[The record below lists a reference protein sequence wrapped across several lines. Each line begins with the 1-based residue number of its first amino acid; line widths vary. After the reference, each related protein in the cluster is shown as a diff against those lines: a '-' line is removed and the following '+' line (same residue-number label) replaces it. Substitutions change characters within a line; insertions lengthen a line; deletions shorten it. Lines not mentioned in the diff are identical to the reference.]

1 MIDKEIIAQARQL
14 LVDQNKEKVIEI
26 ANRVIA
32 DGHDPLELMNEAFIP
47 GINEVGDL
55 FGRGR
60 LFLPELMVAADAMK
74 AVTDVINAAL
84 PKNTVQKKKGTVLLA
99 TVKGDVHDIG
109 KCIVVSLMRANGFTV
124 HDLGRD
130 IDIDTIIEKAVKE
143 RCGYHRHQRPF
154 DHHHG
159 PAEKPGAGLEISRP
173 AGPVQDHGGRCPG
186 HRPLGCPDRCRRLC
200 RGCPGR
206 RGQGQGIAGT
216 IIQKGFFSSTNH
228 PTPSRICP
236 GSFYRSDKSLK
247 FTDDLR
253 TNPCRL
259 KHCVKI

>member
-1 MIDKEIIAQARQL
+1 MIDKEIIAQAKQL

-32 DGHDPLELMNEAFIP
+32 DGGDPLELMNEAFIP
-47 GINEVGDL
+47 GINEVGNL

-84 PKNTVQKKKGTVLLA
+84 PQNTVQEKKGTVLLA

-130 IDIDTIIEKAVKE
+130 VDIDTIIEKAVKE
-143 RCGYHRHQRPF
+143 DVDIIGTSALLTTTMGQQKILEQ
-154 DHHHG
+154 
-159 PAEKPGAGLEISRP
+159 ALKSAGLRDRFKTMVGG
-173 AGPVQDHGGRCPG
+173 APVTGRWAARIGADAYAEDAQDGV
-186 HRPLGCPDRCRRLC
+186 
-200 RGCPGR
+200 
-206 RGQGQGIAGT
+206 
-216 IIQKGFFSSTNH
+216 
-228 PTPSRICP
+228 
-236 GSFYRSDKSLK
+236 
-247 FTDDLR
+247 
-253 TNPCRL
+253 
-259 KHCVKI
+259 VKVKELLALS

>member
-1 MIDKEIIAQARQL
+1 MIDKETIAQARQL

-84 PKNTVQKKKGTVLLA
+84 PKNTVQEKKGTVLLA

-130 IDIDTIIEKAVKE
+130 IDIDTIIEKAIKEDVDIIGTSALLTTTMGQQKILEQALTSAGLRDRFKTMVGGAPVTGRWAARIGADAYAEDAQDGVVKVKE
-143 RCGYHRHQRPF
+143 LL
-154 DHHHG
+154 
-159 PAEKPGAGLEISRP
+159 AMA
-173 AGPVQDHGGRCPG
+173 
-186 HRPLGCPDRCRRLC
+186 
-200 RGCPGR
+200 
-206 RGQGQGIAGT
+206 
-216 IIQKGFFSSTNH
+216 
-228 PTPSRICP
+228 
-236 GSFYRSDKSLK
+236 
-247 FTDDLR
+247 
-253 TNPCRL
+253 
-259 KHCVKI
+259 